1 MQLLYGY
8 IRRLINIFRTI
19 VQNISNCWV
28 HDCFY
33 RRLASFTIYNVS
45 QKCYI
50 PDIFKIMEKYGLTE
64 HFDNYVKSNAF
75 TSKIRWKHGINWAQD
90 FYRGR
95 RPCSSIE
102 RKDFGQLH
110 LEVTLRYR
118 SKFH

>member
-1 MQLLYGY
+1 MCGCVCVCGDSSILSANAHQFGAEDA
-8 IRRLINIFRTI
+8 IN
-19 VQNISNCWV
+19 S
-28 HDCFY
+28 
-33 RRLASFTIYNVS
+33 
-45 QKCYI
+45 
-50 PDIFKIMEKYGLTE
+50 
-64 HFDNYVKSNAF
+64 
-75 TSKIRWKHGINWAQD
+75 AQD